1 MSEASDSKAMKLA
14 PWPFWANT
22 GSRLGPFGK
31 PPSIERLSRWVS
43 RSFVGSKALADTGM
57 AAASAPA
64 ASAATERRRE
74 GFTLTVVGRTAL
86 RLIAEGAI
94 WPRASAVEAAQ
105 EAATA
110 RAASPS

>member
-22 GSRLGPFGK
+22 GSRLRPVGK

-43 RSFVGSKALADTGM
+43 RSFVGSKAFAETGT

-64 ASAATERRRE
+64 ASAATESRRE
-74 GFTLTVVGRTAL
+74 GFTLNVVGRTAL
-86 RLIAEGAI
+86 RLIADGTI
-94 WPRASAVEAAQ
+94 WPRAFAVEPGQ

-110 RAASPS
+110 R